1 MFEQFSVT
9 RRAASALVL
18 AGLLALGM
26 AFSSAAATHGDQLSS
41 WNDGAT
47 KQQIISFVEKVSD
60 PSNKNFVPPAQR
72 IAVFDND
79 GTLWVEQP
87 MYAQVA
93 FALDRV
99 KALAPDHPEWLKD
112 PALKAAIEGDTTTL
126 LASGYDGILEL
137 MAVTHAGMTTAE
149 FEKIVTDWVAKA
161 EQPRFKRKYTDLV
174 YQPMIELLAYMRANG
189 FSTYLVSG
197 GGIEFMRPWT
207 QKVYGIP
214 PPNVVGSNLKTK
226 FEMIDGKPTLVRL
239 PELEFINDDD
249 GKPVGINLHI
259 GQRPI
264 AAFGNSDGD
273 LQMLE
278 WTTAGDGPRLGAIV
292 HHTDAMREYAYDRK
306 SSIGRLDKA
315 LDAAPANGWIVIDM
329 KKDWKTVFP
338 PVKQQAPADGG
349 ADGSGSGG

>member
-1 MFEQFSVT
+1 MPEQFSAT
-9 RRAASALVL
+9 RRAAPALVL
-18 AGLLALGM
+18 ACLFALGI
-26 AFSSAAATHGDQLSS
+26 ALSGAAAAHSDPLIS

-47 KQQIISFVEKVSD
+47 KQQIVSFVEKVTD
-60 PSNKNFVPPAQR
+60 PSNKDFVPPARR

-87 MYAQVA
+87 MYAQVV

-99 KALAPDHPEWLKD
+99 KALAPDHPEWLKNS
-112 PALKAAIEGDTTTL
+112 ALKAAIEGDTTTL

-149 FEKIVTDWVAKA
+149 FEKTVTKWITEA
-161 EQPRFKRKYTDLV
+161 EHPRFKRKYTDLV
-174 YQPMIELLAYMRANG
+174 YQPMIELLDYMRANG

-197 GGIEFMRPWT
+197 GGVEFMRPWT

-214 PPNVVGSNLKTK
+214 PPKVVGSNLKTR
-226 FEMIDGKPTLVRL
+226 FEMIDGEPTLMRL
-239 PELEFINDDD
+239 PELGFINDDG
-249 GKPVGINLHI
+249 GKPIGINLHI

-273 LQMLE
+273 MQMLQ

-292 HHTDAMREYAYDRK
+292 HHTDAVREYAYDRK

-315 LDAAPANGWIVIDM
+315 LDDAVANNWGIIDM
-329 KKDWKTVFP
+329 KRDWRTVFP
-338 PVKQQAPADGG
+338 PTKPAR
-349 ADGSGSGG
+349 ATNVPAAVVPIKP